1 MTLVEVI
8 DAARNILNEQVQISL
23 TARSF
28 PDNTSS
34 FFRDAD
40 LVTFHNLI
48 AREVQG
54 ELITVHEDYF
64 LTQTALN
71 VVNGCA
77 TYALPSNFL
86 KMRRVE
92 DVRTSDSVE
101 ITPITLNDKDRR
113 YGNIFSSNSLFQNSY
128 YIQGDT
134 LILDR
139 TPTYTQNSAL
149 KFHYIKRSTDITAG
163 SDSSDIPQ
171 EYERVVIWGIVKL
184 ALFKQQTPN
193 EVATAEYEKGLRKIR
208 EYAEGRQ
215 MQRSRYVKTRK
226 VPII

>member
-134 LILDR
+134 LILD
-139 TPTYTQNSAL
+139 
-149 KFHYIKRSTDITAG
+149 
-163 SDSSDIPQ
+163 
-171 EYERVVIWGIVKL
+171 
-184 ALFKQQTPN
+184 
-193 EVATAEYEKGLRKIR
+193 
-208 EYAEGRQ
+208 
-215 MQRSRYVKTRK
+215 
-226 VPII
+226 